1 MCIYSFIWRRVT
13 PLYKAWLRLHVQFW
27 SSIFKYNDLG
37 LEWVQVSAAKIRE
50 EEDQKI
56 LNCLGSQKKDI
67 EKAVKLSFLSKD
79 QMLGMKWK
87 STAI

>member
-1 MCIYSFIWRRVT
+1 M
-13 PLYKAWLRLHVQFW
+13 QFW
-27 SSIFKYNDLG
+27 SSILKYNDLG

-50 EEDQKI
+50 EEDQKV

-67 EKAVKLSFLSKD
+67 EKAVGLSFLSRD
-79 QMLGMKWK
+79 QILRMKWK

>member
-1 MCIYSFIWRRVT
+1 M
-13 PLYKAWLRLHVQFW
+13 QFW
-27 SSIFKYNDLG
+27 SSILKYNDLG

-67 EKAVKLSFLSKD
+67 EKAVGLSFLSRD
-79 QMLGMKWK
+79 RILGMKWK